1 MRLSRIELES
11 DPLLHQLGIPPRFG
25 NRHRTGDRHSRIPPR
40 CNARAHRQTPV
51 SIPEGQSLAKRASL
65 FVGGGREPQ
74 RQARKLERMPA
85 LISDLYTPD
94 LPIVVKSLRELCNA
108 HRPAFSL
115 LGPGIRSPR
124 EKSGTNFSR
133 HCIGW
138 ATLGAWG
145 QRTSVPRLT
154 ISAIL

>member
-74 RQARKLERMPA
+74 RRARKLGRMPA

-94 LPIVVKSLRELCNA
+94 LPIVVESLREPCNV

-124 EKSGTNFSR
+124 ENSGHQLFAPLYWMGN
-133 HCIGW
+133 
-138 ATLGAWG
+138 
-145 QRTSVPRLT
+145 
-154 ISAIL
+154 